1 MALAYMDRKLCSFNH
16 NCIKL
21 GGLCPRN
28 ARDKKTEKMLLYL
41 DLVKPVTLCIH
52 LLQISVLH
60 NKTQDAVVEGRLR
73 PSAATW

>member
-1 MALAYMDRKLCSFNH
+1 
-16 NCIKL
+16 
-21 GGLCPRN
+21 
-28 ARDKKTEKMLLYL
+28 MLLYL

-73 PSAATW
+73 PSAATWWTGRNIYVVFDSGPFALLWENI